1 MNKEEF
7 IQIINSNKHLENIV
21 TNDITMDV
29 INKIL
34 NECDS
39 DQLIECSQDYENKKI
54 SILGAILI
62 YMINNQDQKLLSQ
75 ELVNLFR
82 NIELLNS
89 TAITLCDGRTLT
101 LLGIA
106 IENDRTDIVE
116 MMLENCK
123 DPDLLNN
130 AFKTSNNESETPF
143 GLAIALNNTKI
154 VEMMLKK
161 YQSQDLLNK
170 KARILSDGG
179 SITPLG
185 LAIVRGGTEIVKM
198 ILKDYPEQD
207 LLNKKAYIYDNKKT
221 ITPFGLAL
229 TCGRADIVNMLLKDY
244 PEQDLPNKA
253 AHTYD
258 ERESLTPLDYLL
270 LEVPDAEFNHEI
282 LDLVV
287 KFTAHQEE
295 LNDPYSRLKQ
305 EHKNNIK
312 KNNHTLNFLYN
323 TNDSRDLD
331 INNLNKEYLKI
342 LFKKHGVP
350 PHFPRENQE
359 DEDFYKSIIT
369 DPNEK
374 LYNKIGVHI
383 GPILEQSGNATSP
396 APYHLLS
403 HYLGVHIE
411 AILEQSGNSTSPAT
425 YHPLSRYHFLTQ
437 STTDI
442 KITDTDTNNALE
454 FYHKNPQYIPQ
465 NLFNPDKQ
473 SEKVRQ
479 DYLDIISSIREEI
492 AQIDYLDIISSIR
505 EEIAQIITLSQK
517 LILPK
522 CQHEIRN
529 KMIVNYQEI
538 ISQDHEL
545 PAIHTDVPANDPG
558 DTSSEERL
566 EGPSS
571 TEGERHEVVIEI
583 SNVNNGQVTTHN
595 DPLRNPEINSPTQP
609 QINSPPEPEIN
620 SPPEPE
626 SSGQR
631 EGYGRLLDT
640 LIRYLGGP
648 LLTTLSRYIFL
659 YITIQSLET
668 VEKYCSL
675 LSNHKELLDLD
686 LEANC
691 PPRNCDDYKEICG
704 RDIDIDS
711 IVPGLDEAL
720 REFCDLEKVKGLG
733 NYLTPIYYCIGL
745 TALAD
750 FISQCFF
757 NMHEYL
763 TEQNFPHSR
772 ARSCADLLVIPLINI
787 LITLAL
793 TFNKD
798 KNIHINYLNEQQNIK
813 DDNISEEIRCKI
825 NSIAENNENDLEI
838 LHNSFSASGIEFGAI
853 LFLSVAI
860 MLMQLCLNREIDT
873 TEPGLESDDAGSNQ
887 DFPRTAFSARTS
899 ATNLSTRGP
908 LQIQSN

>member
-89 TAITLCDGRTLT
+89 TAKTLCDGGTLT

-106 IENDRTDIVE
+106 IEYDRTDIVE

-143 GLAIALNNTKI
+143 GLAIVIGGTEI
-154 VEMMLKK
+154 VKMMLKK

-185 LAIVRGGTEIVKM
+185 LAIVRGGTEIVKI

-207 LLNKKAYIYDNKKT
+207 LLNKKAFIYDNKKT

-229 TCGRADIVNMLLKDY
+229 KCGRADIVNMLLKDY

-312 KNNHTLNFLYN
+312 KNNHTLNFFYN

-350 PHFPRENQE
+350 PHFPRDNQE

-442 KITDTDTNNALE
+442 KITDIDTNNALE

-465 NLFNPDKQ
+465 NL
-473 SEKVRQ
+473 
-479 DYLDIISSIREEI
+479 
-492 AQIDYLDIISSIR
+492 
-505 EEIAQIITLSQK
+505 
-517 LILPK
+517 LI
-522 CQHEIRN
+522 
-529 KMIVNYQEI
+529 
-538 ISQDHEL
+538 
-545 PAIHTDVPANDPG
+545 
-558 DTSSEERL
+558 
-566 EGPSS
+566 
-571 TEGERHEVVIEI
+571 
-583 SNVNNGQVTTHN
+583 
-595 DPLRNPEINSPTQP
+595 
-609 QINSPPEPEIN
+609 QINN
-620 SPPEPE
+620 
-626 SSGQR
+626 QKK
-631 EGYGRLLDT
+631 
-640 LIRYLGGP
+640 
-648 LLTTLSRYIFL
+648 F
-659 YITIQSLET
+659 
-668 VEKYCSL
+668 
-675 LSNHKELLDLD
+675 
-686 LEANC
+686 
-691 PPRNCDDYKEICG
+691 
-704 RDIDIDS
+704 
-711 IVPGLDEAL
+711 
-720 REFCDLEKVKGLG
+720 VK
-733 NYLTPIYYCIGL
+733 II
-745 TALAD
+745 
-750 FISQCFF
+750 
-757 NMHEYL
+757 
-763 TEQNFPHSR
+763 
-772 ARSCADLLVIPLINI
+772 
-787 LITLAL
+787 
-793 TFNKD
+793 
-798 KNIHINYLNEQQNIK
+798 
-813 DDNISEEIRCKI
+813 
-825 NSIAENNENDLEI
+825 
-838 LHNSFSASGIEFGAI
+838 
-853 LFLSVAI
+853 
-860 MLMQLCLNREIDT
+860 
-873 TEPGLESDDAGSNQ
+873 
-887 DFPRTAFSARTS
+887 
-899 ATNLSTRGP
+899 
-908 LQIQSN
+908 